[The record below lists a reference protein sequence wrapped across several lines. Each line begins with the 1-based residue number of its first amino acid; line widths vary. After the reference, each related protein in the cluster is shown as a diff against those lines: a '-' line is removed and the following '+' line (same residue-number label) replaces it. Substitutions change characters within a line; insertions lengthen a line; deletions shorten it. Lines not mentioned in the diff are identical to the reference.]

1 MSRRLEVELTSKRE
15 DGSYTWR
22 AAGAKQPKGE
32 LAGPLL
38 YDGASVGDIV
48 RVDAEFGIDGVE
60 ITSVLPPKEK
70 RSQPQTLELLGSG
83 REESGVTTQLV
94 GKRGR
99 SGRGR
104 DFDDG
109 DRGGR
114 TRSGSRTRS
123 HDDNKRKPRD
133 DRKRGPGDKAKG
145 PRGGRTDR
153 PRRERQSAPPPP
165 KARRLRP
172 KRTHRDAVLR
182 ELPEIQQPLARVVLR
197 DGVPGLRQLVE
208 KQNEM
213 ARSRKQPE
221 IPPKMLEAVGERLL
235 PRLRTAEWRDNAEA
249 ALAGITEVDLR
260 DIRKVVVAAENGA
273 KDEESRAL
281 AEKLKSEL
289 TARVDAEHGKWLSE
303 LNQLLQEG
311 RTVRA
316 LRQSSRPPKA
326 GSPLPTDLA
335 NKLTE
340 AANQSMTSETSSE
353 RWATVLD
360 AVAFSP
366 VRAHVTPQGLPANVT
381 GELRGTV
388 RKLSKRVPD
397 IAKLFQADA
406 PAGATTSAPI
416 PPPPTL
422 TATPK
427 PAKDQG

>member
-60 ITSVLPPKEK
+60 ITSVLPPKAK

-83 REESGVTTQLV
+83 RDESGVTTQLV

-99 SGRGR
+99 GGRDR
-104 DFDDG
+104 DFDDA

-114 TRSGSRTRS
+114 TRSGSRTGGR
-123 HDDNKRKPRD
+123 DDKKRGPRD
-133 DRKRGPGDKAKG
+133 DRKRSQRDKTKG

-153 PRRERQSAPPPP
+153 PRRERQAAPPPP
-165 KARRLRP
+165 KAKRLRP

-182 ELPEIQQPLARVVLR
+182 ELPEVQQPLARVVLR

-208 KQNEM
+208 KQNEL
-213 ARSRKQPE
+213 AKSRKQPE

-249 ALAGITEVDLR
+249 ALAGIAEIDLR

-289 TARVDAEHGKWLSE
+289 TARVDAEQGKWLSE

-326 GSPLPTDLA
+326 GSPLPADLA

-360 AVAFSP
+360 AVAYSP
-366 VRAHVTPQGLPANVT
+366 VRTHVAPQGLPSKVT
-381 GELRGTV
+381 DELRATV

-397 IAKLFQADA
+397 IAKLFQVDA
-406 PAGATTSAPI
+406 PTAAATIAQI

-422 TATPK
+422 ATTNEK
-427 PAKDQG
+427 VNEQS